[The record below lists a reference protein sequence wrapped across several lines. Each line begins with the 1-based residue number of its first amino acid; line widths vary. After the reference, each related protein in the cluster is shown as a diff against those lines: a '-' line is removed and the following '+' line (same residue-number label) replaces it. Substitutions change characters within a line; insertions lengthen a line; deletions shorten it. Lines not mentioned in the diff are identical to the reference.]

1 MDKPLFDEDFTE
13 YETLGTLYTTLD
25 DFKEVL
31 DSDGTLYNA
40 EFLTFVASSLYSNYL
55 FDKIAYLDKYNFEYR
70 IYHRMIE
77 VAPLLYK
84 KFQYYELLVDQSTSK
99 EDFVSTG
106 GMTSVRETDI
116 VVSGDSFQKTAN
128 TPTKITPTDT
138 TDFTSAYTN
147 FQGKVNTQNTSGEDS
162 STTINRFGGTE
173 ELFTLLNKLPQSL
186 YTEVCMLFA
195 QHFLTIYN

>member
-1 MDKPLFDEDFTE
+1 MDTPLFDEDFTE
-13 YETLGTLYTTLD
+13 YETLGSLYATLD

-31 DSDGTLYNA
+31 DNGLYNA
-40 EFLTFVASSLYSNYL
+40 EFFIFVASSLYSNYL
-55 FDKIAYLDKYNFEYR
+55 FDKIAYLDKYHFEYR
-70 IYHRMIE
+70 INHRMVE

-84 KFQYYELLVDQSTSK
+84 KFQYYELLVDASTTK
-99 EDFVSTG
+99 DEFVSTG
-106 GMTSVRETDI
+106 GMASVRETDI
-116 VVSGDSFQKTAN
+116 VVAGDSFQKTAN

-195 QHFLTIYN
+195 QHFLTIY